1 MLGNRFNMKIIKSL
15 LLLTVLISSGC
26 ASNQA
31 EPMNAEYQ
39 IKGFAHCNITEPSAF
54 ELLEIDQLKEQFKEP
69 RSPLKAVAQKMIDQN
84 RVFVIA
90 QGQKP
95 TLGYYQKI
103 TNFLME
109 GDYWQAT
116 VINMEPKKG
125 MIVAQAISSPC
136 TLIAVPKT
144 VKGFTLLDQNGTEI
158 QRW

>member
-1 MLGNRFNMKIIKSL
+1 MNIIKSL
-15 LLLTVLISSGC
+15 LLSSVLIASGC

-39 IKGFAHCNITEPSAF
+39 IKGFAHCNIVKSDAF
-54 ELLEIDQLKEQFKEP
+54 ELLEVDQLKEP
-69 RSPLKAVAQKMIDQN
+69 NSPLKDMAQRLIEQH
-84 RVFVIA
+84 RVFIVA

-95 TLGYYQKI
+95 TLGYYHKI

-109 GDYWQAT
+109 GDYWQA
-116 VINMEPKKG
+116 VAINMKPDSG

-144 VKGFTLLDQNGTEI
+144 VKGFTLLDQQGAEI
-158 QRW
+158 KRW